1 MPTRMCVV
9 ALALLAGLGLP
20 APDASAQDA
29 QVVSLND
36 PRTVGTRVT
45 LQFPAGDQL
54 TGRLISV
61 ENGQV
66 TIRHAVLGDVTLPVT
81 QISRAVRPVVV
92 GTQEFAPAN
101 PDAFRPV
108 TEPEPDPVAEAATPA
123 RAAPPEPEV
132 QWTREFEL
140 GLRGSSGNTDLLN
153 FDTSLLL
160 VREDSKGIFT
170 FDTSYFYSQEDGEDT
185 ANRLD
190 ALVRNEWK
198 LSDPKWTFFVQAN
211 YLLDEFQDFD
221 YRLAGGLGIGYQVI
235 DDDTTSLKLRLGAG
249 ASREF
254 GDMADED
261 VIPELILGADFT
273 HNINDNTRILA
284 STEIF
289 PNLSETGE
297 FRSISSAGL
306 EIDIDRGNG
315 LSFRVGAEHRYDS
328 LVEDAEKS
336 DLDYFARIV
345 YSF

>member
-1 MPTRMCVV
+1 MMTVRPLV
-9 ALALLAGLGLP
+9 LALSLCAGVAAPLSLAHS
-20 APDASAQDA
+20 AP

-36 PRTVGTRVT
+36 PATIGTRVT

-54 TGRLISV
+54 TGRLVRV
-61 ENGQV
+61 EGGMV
-66 TIRHAVLGDVTLPVT
+66 TIRHNVLGEVTIPSGRIAQAVLP
-81 QISRAVRPVVV
+81 IVVD
-92 GTQEFAPAN
+92 GQEFAPVN
-101 PDAFRPV
+101 PEAIAPEPAP
-108 TEPEPDPVAEAATPA
+108 EPEPDPA
-123 RAAPPEPEV
+123 AAPPAPEPEV
-132 QWTREFEL
+132 VWTREFEM

-160 VREDSKGIFT
+160 RREDKKGIFT
-170 FDTSYFYSQEDGEDT
+170 FDTAYYYAQDDGEDT

-190 ALVRNEWK
+190 ANVRNEWK
-198 LSDPKWTFFVQAN
+198 LSDPRWTFFAQGN
-211 YLLDEFQDFD
+211 FIYDEFQDYD
-221 YRLAGGLGIGYQVI
+221 YRIAGGVGFGYQLI
-235 DDDTTSLKLRLGAG
+235 DNDTTKLQLRLGAG

-261 VIPELILGADFT
+261 VVPELILGADLT
-273 HNINDNTRILA
+273 HNLAENNRILA

-289 PNLSETGE
+289 PNLSDAGE
-297 FRSISSAGL
+297 FRSVSSAAW
-306 EIDIDRGNG
+306 EIDIDRGKG